1 MDYALSS
8 PPDDEHGEQGGDR
21 PAAGGTGTRA
31 DTLTRTGG
39 TPPAPGPVA
48 GEPGPGIYL
57 DGERTQTLVKLLVAG
72 PFGVGKTTFI
82 RSLSETEPL
91 HTEEVMTS
99 SSAMV
104 DDLSGIREKSTTTV
118 AIDFGRLTLPGDLV
132 LYMFGTPG
140 QRRFSP
146 LWQDISRGALGAL
159 VLADT
164 RRLSD
169 SFEVMDMIE
178 DAGLRYAVAVNSFP
192 DSPPHHPSTLRD
204 HLDLLPD
211 TPLVLCDARDRDQA
225 TDALIGLVGHVLTL
239 TPQETA

>member
-1 MDYALSS
+1 M
-8 PPDDEHGEQGGDR
+8 
-21 PAAGGTGTRA
+21 
-31 DTLTRTGG
+31 
-39 TPPAPGPVA
+39 
-48 GEPGPGIYL
+48 YL

-72 PFGVGKTTFI
+72 PFGVGKSTFI

-91 HTEEVMTS
+91 HTEEMMTS
-99 SSAMV
+99 GSALV
-104 DDLSGIREKSTTTV
+104 DDLSGVREKSTTTV

-132 LYMFGTPG
+132 LYLFGTPG
-140 QRRFSP
+140 QRRFSS

-159 VLADT
+159 VLADA

-178 DAGLRYAVAVNSFP
+178 DAGLRYAVAVNCFP
-192 DSPPHHPSTLRD
+192 DSPAHRPSALRD

-211 TPLVLCDARDRDQA
+211 TPLVLCDARDPVQA
-225 TDALIGLVGHVLTL
+225 TDALIGLVGHVLTR

>member
-1 MDYALSS
+1 MDSALSG
-8 PPDDEHGEQGGDR
+8 PPDDDPGGEGGVR
-21 PAAGGTGTRA
+21 PAVDGTGAGAGTGA
-31 DTLTRTGG
+31 DAG
-39 TPPAPGPVA
+39 TDPAPGT
-48 GEPGPGIYL
+48 GMYL

-99 SSAMV
+99 GSAMV

-178 DAGLRYAVAVNSFP
+178 DAGLRYAVAVNAFP
-192 DSPPHHPSTLRD
+192 DSPSHRASTLRD

-225 TDALIGLVGHVLTL
+225 TDALIGLVGHVLAL
-239 TPQETA
+239 TPLETA